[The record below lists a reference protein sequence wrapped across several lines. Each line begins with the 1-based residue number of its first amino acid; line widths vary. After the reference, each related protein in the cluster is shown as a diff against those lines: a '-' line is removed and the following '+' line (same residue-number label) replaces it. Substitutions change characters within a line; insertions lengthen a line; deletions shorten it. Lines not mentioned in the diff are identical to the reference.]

1 MTKRRRLIEFFEE
14 YEANINSAILCD
26 QPGASAAAGA
36 FARCFVGSDAGG
48 VTCGSNDEAFV
59 RTIVETCRFYRS
71 IGTRFLRLEGID
83 STPIDEHHI
92 MARVHWVG
100 EYERP
105 EGTKRVPFDAV
116 YFVRLGDPAFQIFG
130 YVTGNERA
138 ALREHGIIP

>member
-1 MTKRRRLIEFFEE
+1 MSKRRHLIEFFEQ

-26 QPGASAAAGA
+26 QPGASDAARA
-36 FARCFVGSDAGG
+36 FAECFVGSGPEG
-48 VTCGSNDEAFV
+48 VDCGHNDDTFV
-59 RTIVETCRFYRS
+59 RSIIGTCEFYRS

-83 STPIDEHHI
+83 STPIDDHHI

-105 EGTKRVPFDAV
+105 EGTKIVPFDAV
-116 YFVRLGDPAFQIFG
+116 YFVRMIGPAFTIFG

-138 ALREHGIIP
+138 ALRAHGIIP